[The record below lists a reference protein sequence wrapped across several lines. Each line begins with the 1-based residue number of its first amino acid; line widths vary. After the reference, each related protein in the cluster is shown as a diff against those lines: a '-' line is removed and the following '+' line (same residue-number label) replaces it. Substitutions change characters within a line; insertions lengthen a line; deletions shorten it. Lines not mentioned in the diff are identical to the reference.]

1 MANKDESGNWI
12 DSTGTPVPPKYIDPV
27 DKKRDQLVEKQLK
40 AAMLMQERLAAF
52 KKAVLDDIAKYLDW
66 LAAKHGEENLSPGG
80 NYMLTGFSGNK
91 RVQIK
96 VNKVIEFDERLQLAK
111 KKIDAC
117 LERWSQGANDNF
129 KVVVFDAFKVDRKG
143 NVDTKRILGLRKLK
157 IKDAEWV
164 AAMELISEAVT
175 ITGNRSYLM
184 FQIKPDK
191 DAEWEAVRLDLAGV

>member
-1 MANKDESGNWI
+1 MPVKDDKGRWI
-12 DSTGTPVPPKYIDPV
+12 DATGNPVPPKYIDPV
-27 DKKRDQLVEKQLK
+27 EKKRDQMVEKQLRQ
-40 AAMLMQERLAAF
+40 AFLLQERMAKF
-52 KKAVLDDIAKYLDW
+52 KKAVLADIGKYLDW
-66 LAAKHGEENLSPGG
+66 LAHRHGEDALSPGG

-91 RVQIK
+91 RIQIK

-157 IKDAEWV
+157 IKDNEWV
-164 AAMELISEAVT
+164 AAMDLITEAIT

-184 FQIKPDK
+184 FQIKADK
-191 DAEWEAVRLDLAGV
+191 DAEWESLRLDLAGV

>member
-1 MANKDESGNWI
+1 MSVKNEKGFWI
-12 DSTGTPVPPKYIDPV
+12 DAAGNPIPVKFIDPV
-27 DKKRDQLVEKQLK
+27 EKKRDRLVEKQIRQ
-40 AAMLMQERLAAF
+40 AILMQDRLAKF
-52 KKAVLDDIAKYLDW
+52 KEKVLADIKTYLVW
-66 LAAKHGEENLSPGG
+66 LADRHGEESLSPGG
-80 NYMLTGFSGNK
+80 NYMLSGFSGNK

-157 IKDAEWV
+157 IKDAKWV
-164 AAMELISEAVT
+164 AAMDLISEAVT
-175 ITGNRSYLM
+175 ITGTRSYLM
-184 FQIKPDK
+184 FQVKADK
-191 DAEWEAVRLDLAGV
+191 DAEWETLRLDLAGV

>member
-1 MANKDESGNWI
+1 MANKDSNNRWI
-12 DSTGTPVPPKYIDPV
+12 DGAGNPVPAKYIDSV
-27 DKKRDQLVEKQLK
+27 DKRRDKLVEKQIRQALI
-40 AAMLMQERLAAF
+40 MQDRMAKF
-52 KKAVLDDIAKYLDW
+52 KKQVLADISKYLTW
-66 LAAKHGEENLSPGG
+66 LADLHGEDSLSPGG
-80 NYMLTGFSGNK
+80 NYILTGFSGDK

-157 IKDAEWV
+157 IRDGEWN
-164 AAMELISEAVT
+164 AAMDLITEAVT
-175 ITGNRSYLM
+175 ITGTRRYLM
-184 FQIKPDK
+184 FQFKADQ
-191 DAEWEAVRLDLAGV
+191 DAEWETLRLDLAGV